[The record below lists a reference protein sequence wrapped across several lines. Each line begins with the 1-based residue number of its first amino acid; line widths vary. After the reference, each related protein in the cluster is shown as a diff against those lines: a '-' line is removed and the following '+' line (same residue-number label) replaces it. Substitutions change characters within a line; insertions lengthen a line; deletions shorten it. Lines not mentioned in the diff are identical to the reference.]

1 MRVVTYKLDGAIRI
15 VSIDGETQIS
25 VATTGDYFIAQSSI
39 GERRI
44 RSITLADTGKA
55 KLTKSPRG
63 MNRTL
68 SITLAS
74 EEASEEEFMR
84 QARKVFCQMKDR
96 GNA

>member
-1 MRVVTYKLDGAIRI
+1 MKVTNYNLDHSVRI
-15 VSIDGETQIS
+15 VPINGETNLSI
-25 VATTGDYFIAQSSI
+25 VTTGDYYIVKSST

-44 RSITLADTGKA
+44 RAITLADTGKA
-55 KLTKSPRG
+55 KLTKSPMG

-84 QARKVFCQMKDR
+84 QAREVFRQMKAH